1 MAPVVAENV
10 KNQET
15 LSKLKGDGKKKKK
28 KYGRVEKKR
37 YVNRSE
43 AKIGWHVRRRR
54 LKLFEGKIDEIK
66 GEVVLSSPRPSMF
79 LL

>member
-15 LSKLKGDGKKKKK
+15 LSKLKGGRGKK

>member
-15 LSKLKGDGKKKKK
+15 LSKLKGGGKKK